1 MRLRTPAPFSFETL
15 IEDLFEGAD
24 RFDGA
29 PKPAHR
35 LSIDSLEA
43 AWELAANSRGT
54 LASSKHE
61 GEKLR
66 CSFYG
71 YDRAE
76 GANDV
81 SLDPNVIINELGL
94 FPGASESDVAM
105 LRRQFAL
112 RNHPD
117 RVPAELRS
125 LATQR
130 MMIAN
135 DLIDRHI
142 ARKKKSTGSDKAFE

>member
-1 MRLRTPAPFSFETL
+1 MRLRTSAPFSFETL
-15 IEDLFEGAD
+15 IEDLFEGTGQI
-24 RFDGA
+24 DGA
-29 PKPAHR
+29 PKPPHL
-35 LSIDSLEA
+35 LSINSLGA
-43 AWELAANSRGT
+43 AWELAANSRGV
-54 LASSKHE
+54 AACDKHQ

-66 CSFYG
+66 CSFHG
-71 YDRAE
+71 YDWADS
-76 GANDV
+76 ANDV

-94 FPGASESDVAM
+94 YPGASESDVAV

-117 RVPAELRS
+117 RVPADLRN

-142 ARKKKSTGSDKAFE
+142 AKLKKSAGSYNAST